1 MRNAATVREALNI
14 DISLTDSPRL
24 VRIPLYVN
32 HLSMPGGLSFGMAV
46 PSSLPSNMLP
56 YLHGT
61 GTL

>member
-14 DISLTDSPRL
+14 DISLTDCRRL

-32 HLSMPGGLSFGMAV
+32 HLSVPGGLSFGVTV
-46 PSSLPSNMLP
+46 PSSLLSNVLP
-56 YLHGT
+56 DLHGK